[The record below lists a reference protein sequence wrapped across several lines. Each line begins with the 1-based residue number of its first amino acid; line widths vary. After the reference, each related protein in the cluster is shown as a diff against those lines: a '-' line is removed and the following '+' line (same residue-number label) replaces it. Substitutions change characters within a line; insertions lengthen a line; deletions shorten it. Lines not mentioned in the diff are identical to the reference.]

1 MHSSQ
6 WRPIPGFPRYEASTD
21 GRIRS
26 VERVILK
33 KDGKRQ
39 PFPSVVLTP
48 RAGKKGKYQVITLI
62 NEKGRTTRHIHRVIL
77 ETFDRPRREGEECR
91 HLDGNHQN
99 NALTNI
105 CWGTKKENN
114 DDKITHGTVARGSR
128 VNTCVLNE
136 AQVCTIFEKAHS
148 GTPHKQ
154 LAAEFGVSVQTVE
167 KIKYRKS
174 WKWLLPPT

>member
-1 MHSSQ
+1 M
-6 WRPIPGFPRYEASTD
+6 P
-21 GRIRS
+21 
-26 VERVILK
+26 
-33 KDGKRQ
+33 
-39 PFPSVVLTP
+39 PF
-48 RAGKKGKYQVITLI
+48 
-62 NEKGRTTRHIHRVIL
+62 
-77 ETFDRPRREGEECR
+77 
-91 HLDGNHQN
+91 DGNHQN

-154 LAAEFGVSVQTVE
+154 LAAEFGVSVQT
-167 KIKYRKS
+167 R
-174 WKWLLPPT
+174 